1 MPHSPSSLPA
11 PTASPMPLEPPSPV
25 PRLPEER
32 LAVATLAL
40 LVAITLLNVVT
51 RYLTDESF
59 GWTEEL
65 SVFLMVVLA
74 LAGACA
80 IARRDRHI
88 RIEFLY
94 NRHDGAGEPS
104 PRRALQLIAGLCS
117 TFVFLVLAVL
127 FARWVWDQ
135 YSFSERSMGLG
146 LPLWWYGCVIP
157 PLCLAASLRAF
168 AAFRRALRDGALHSG
183 RSGR

>member
-1 MPHSPSSLPA
+1 MSRSPAPSHDASGPSSPPA
-11 PTASPMPLEPPSPV
+11 APSAQ

-32 LAVATLAL
+32 IAVGALAL
-40 LVAITLLNVVT
+40 LVAITLLNVAT
-51 RYLTDESF
+51 RYLSDESF
-59 GWTEEL
+59 GWTEEF

-80 IARRDRHI
+80 VARRDLHI

-94 NRHDGAGEPS
+94 NRRDDAGVES
-104 PRRALQLIAGLCS
+104 PRRTLQLIAGLCS
-117 TFVFLVLAVL
+117 TVVFLVLAVL

-146 LPLWWYGCVIP
+146 LPLWWYGCVVP
-157 PLCLAASLRAF
+157 PLCLAAALRALG
-168 AAFRRALRDGALHSG
+168 AFRRSLREGGSPSTKDGL
-183 RSGR
+183 